1 MLEKSIYSKKNL
13 NRKKLSKNI
22 NLTKDPIWDLLR
34 KVTIPASVGSLF
46 QTFYNLVDTWF
57 AGKIS
62 AEAIAAIA
70 KSFPI
75 FFVII
80 AVGVGIGAATNASI
94 GNLIGEKK
102 INKASLLVAQSVV
115 FAILISIIVT
125 LFGLNASNFLLT
137 VMGSDI
143 ASIALTREY
152 LDIIFYGTFIVMIQ
166 ISLNGTLNAQ
176 GDTKSYRNA
185 LIFSFF
191 LNILLNPLFIFG
203 STNSFIWISNFIPV
217 LINFNFP
224 GIIPEF
230 GISGL
235 AIATVIS
242 QLIGT
247 IYLAYKVNLCGLRK
261 YLNIKCFIP
270 KLDLLQDLFSQ
281 AVPIMFS
288 MLFIGVG
295 IFNILYFIG
304 QFGELA
310 TAGYG
315 AALRVEQVFLLP
327 VIGLNT
333 AVLSIGGQNFGAK
346 EFYRIK
352 ELYLKALLFGC
363 SFMVVAGI
371 ILFFGAEFFVSQFTN
386 NSEAIY
392 HGAIYLKIA
401 ALIGPI
407 YPVFF
412 VTTAVFQALKKPIY
426 SLYLSILR
434 LTALPFLSLWY
445 VINIR
450 AGNYNDIFYTIMIT
464 NWLMGI
470 AVLSFIPFFF
480 RKKLRMSFKKLFVF

>member
-1 MLEKSIYSKKNL
+1 MSKSLK
-13 NRKKLSKNI
+13 
-22 NLTKDPIWDLLR
+22 LTKDPIWDLLR

-62 AEAIAAIA
+62 AEAIGAIA

-75 FFVII
+75 FFTII
-80 AVGVGIGAATNASI
+80 AVGVGIGAATNAMIGNSI
-94 GNLIGEKK
+94 GDKK
-102 INKASLLVAQSVV
+102 ERIASMYIAQSLL
-115 FAILISIIVT
+115 FALFVSILVT
-125 LFGLNASNFLLT
+125 MFGLNASNFLLG

-143 ASIALTREY
+143 DGILLTREY
-152 LDIIFYGTFIVMIQ
+152 LDIIFYGTFIVLIQ

-176 GDTKSYRNA
+176 GDTKSYRNV

-191 LNILLNPLFIFG
+191 LNIFLNPLFIWG
-203 STNSFIWISNFIPV
+203 Y
-217 LINFNFP
+217 
-224 GIIPEF
+224 GIIPAF
-230 GISGL
+230 GIGGL

-247 IYLAYKVNLCGLRK
+247 IYLAYKVNQCKIRE
-261 YLNIKCFIP
+261 YLKLVCFIP
-270 KLDLLQDLFSQ
+270 KFDYLNSLAKQSI
-281 AVPIMFS
+281 PIMLS

-304 QFGELA
+304 QFGDLA

-315 AALRVEQVFLLP
+315 AALRVEQVLLLP

-346 EFYRIK
+346 KFNRIR
-352 ELYLKALLFGC
+352 ELYTKALLFGS
-363 SFMVVAGI
+363 SFMVMAGI
-371 ILFFGAEFFVSQFTN
+371 ILFFGAEFFVSQFTDN
-386 NSEAIY
+386 PIAIK
-392 HGAIYLKIA
+392 HGVIYLKIA

-412 VTTAVFQALKKPIY
+412 ITTAVFQALKKPIY
-426 SLYLSILR
+426 SLYLSVLR

-445 VINIR
+445 VINIK
-450 AGNYNDIFYTIMIT
+450 GGDYNDIFYTVMAT

-470 AVLSFIPFFF
+470 AVIIFIGYFLNNVFKQ
-480 RKKLRMSFKKLFVF
+480 KKSHFSY

>member
-1 MLEKSIYSKKNL
+1 MSKTIK
-13 NRKKLSKNI
+13 
-22 NLTKDPIWDLLR
+22 LTKDPIWSLLR

-57 AGKIS
+57 AGRIS
-62 AEAIAAIA
+62 AEAIGAIA

-75 FFVII
+75 YFTII
-80 AVGVGIGAATNASI
+80 AVGVGLGAATNALI
-94 GNLIGEKK
+94 GNSIGEKK
-102 INKASLLVAQSVV
+102 EKVASMYVAQSLI
-115 FAILISIIVT
+115 FALAVSVLVT
-125 LFGLNASNFLLT
+125 LFGLNVSNYLLG
-137 VMGSDI
+137 VMGSD
-143 ASIALTREY
+143 AVGIALTREY
-152 LDIIFYGTFIVMIQ
+152 LDIIFYGTFIVLIQ

-176 GDTKSYRNA
+176 GDTKSYRNV

-191 LNILLNPLFIFG
+191 LNIFLNPLFIWG
-203 STNSFIWISNFIPV
+203 YGFIP
-217 LINFNFP
+217 
-224 GIIPEF
+224 GF
-230 GISGL
+230 GIAGL

-242 QLIGT
+242 QTIGT
-247 IYLAYKVNLCGLRK
+247 IYLAYKVNNCKIRE
-261 YLNIKCFIP
+261 YLKLQCFFP
-270 KLDLLQDLFSQ
+270 KLEYLKPLTTQ
-281 AVPIMFS
+281 AVPVMFS

-346 EFYRIK
+346 SYDRIR
-352 ELYLKALLFGC
+352 ELYTKALLFGS
-363 SFMVVAGI
+363 SFMAISGI
-371 ILFFGAEFFVSQFTN
+371 IIFFGAEFFVSLFTDN
-386 NSEAIY
+386 QEAVIS
-392 HGAIYLKIA
+392 GAIYLKVA

-412 VTTAVFQALKKPIY
+412 ITTAVFQAVKKPLY

-434 LTALPFLSLWY
+434 LTAFPFLSLWY

-450 AGNYNDIFYTIMIT
+450 GGNYEDIFYTIMVT
-464 NWLMGI
+464 NWAMGI
-470 AVLSFIPFFF
+470 AVLIFIGYF
-480 RKKLRMSFKKLFVF
+480 LNNVFKQNKTLFSY

>member
-1 MLEKSIYSKKNL
+1 MSKKL
-13 NRKKLSKNI
+13 
-22 NLTKDPIWDLLR
+22 NLTKDPIWYLLQ

-62 AEAIAAIA
+62 AEAIGAIA

-75 FFVII
+75 YFVII

-94 GNLIGEKK
+94 GNLLGAKK
-102 INKASLLVAQSVV
+102 TNQASLLVAQSIV
-115 FAILISIIVT
+115 FAIIISIIVT
-125 LFGLNASNFLLT
+125 LFGLNASDFLLT
-137 VMGSDI
+137 VMGSDLQ
-143 ASIALTREY
+143 SIILTREY

-176 GDTKSYRNA
+176 GDTKSYRNV

-191 LNILLNPLFIFG
+191 LNIILNPI
-203 STNSFIWISNFIPV
+203 FIWGYGFIPA
-217 LINFNFP
+217 
-224 GIIPEF
+224 F
-230 GISGL
+230 GIGGL

-247 IYLAYKVNLCGLRK
+247 VYLAYKVNSCKLRK
-261 YLNIKCFIP
+261 YLYIQCFIP
-270 KLDLLQDLFSQ
+270 KYALMRDLLSQ

-352 ELYLKALLFGC
+352 ELYYKALLFGC
-363 SFMVVAGI
+363 SFMAIAGI

-386 NSEAIY
+386 NTEAIY

-412 VTTAVFQALKKPIY
+412 ITTAVFQALKKSIY

-434 LTALPFLSLWY
+434 LTAFPFLSLWY
-445 VINIR
+445 VINVR
-450 AGNYNDIFYTIMIT
+450 GGNYNDIFYTIMAT
-464 NWLMGI
+464 NWLMGL
-470 AVLSFIPFFF
+470 AVLFFIPFFF
-480 RKKLRMSFKKLFVF
+480 RKKLRISFKNLFVF

>member
-1 MLEKSIYSKKNL
+1 MSKSIK
-13 NRKKLSKNI
+13 
-22 NLTKDPIWDLLR
+22 LTKDPIWTLLR

-57 AGKIS
+57 AGRIS
-62 AEAIAAIA
+62 AEAIGAIA

-75 FFVII
+75 YFTII
-80 AVGVGIGAATNASI
+80 AVGVGLGAATNALI
-94 GNLIGEKK
+94 GNSIGEKK
-102 INKASLLVAQSVV
+102 VRVASMYIAQSLI
-115 FAILISIIVT
+115 FALTVSIFVT
-125 LFGLNASNFLLT
+125 LFGLNASNYLLG
-137 VMGSDI
+137 VMGSD
-143 ASIALTREY
+143 AAGIALTREY
-152 LDIIFYGTFIVMIQ
+152 LDIIFYGTFIVLIQ

-176 GDTKSYRNA
+176 GDTRSYRNV

-191 LNILLNPLFIFG
+191 LNIFLNPLFIWG
-203 STNSFIWISNFIPV
+203 YGFIP
-217 LINFNFP
+217 
-224 GIIPEF
+224 GF
-230 GISGL
+230 GIAGL

-247 IYLAYKVNLCGLRK
+247 IYLAYKVNDCKIRE
-261 YLNIKCFIP
+261 YLKFQCFIP
-270 KLDLLQDLFSQ
+270 KFEYLKPLTTQ
-281 AVPIMFS
+281 AVPVMFS

-304 QFGELA
+304 QFGDLA

-346 EFYRIK
+346 AYDRIR
-352 ELYLKALLFGC
+352 ELYTKALLFGS
-363 SFMVVAGI
+363 SFMAIAGI
-371 ILFFGAEFFVSQFTN
+371 IIFFGAEFFVSLFTDN
-386 NSEAIY
+386 QEAVMS
-392 HGAIYLKIA
+392 GAIYLKVA

-412 VTTAVFQALKKPIY
+412 ITTAVFQAVKKPLY

-434 LTALPFLSLWY
+434 LTAFPFLSLWY

-450 AGNYNDIFYTIMIT
+450 GGDYKDIFYTIMAT
-464 NWLMGI
+464 NWAMGI
-470 AVLSFIPFFF
+470 VVLIFIGYFLNNVFKQ
-480 RKKLRMSFKKLFVF
+480 KKPLFSY

>member
-1 MLEKSIYSKKNL
+1 
-13 NRKKLSKNI
+13 LSTSYK
-22 NLTKDPIWDLLR
+22 LTKDPIWFLLR

-62 AEAIAAIA
+62 AEAIGAIA

-75 FFVII
+75 YFTII
-80 AVGVGIGAATNASI
+80 AVGVGIGAATNAMI
-94 GNLIGEKK
+94 GNSIGEKK
-102 INKASLLVAQSVV
+102 ERVASMYIAQSLI
-115 FAILISIIVT
+115 FALVISVLVT
-125 LFGLNASNFLLT
+125 IFGLNASDYLLGI
-137 VMGSDI
+137 MGSDADGI
-143 ASIALTREY
+143 VLTREY
-152 LDIIFYGTFIVMIQ
+152 LDIIFYGTFIVLIQ

-176 GDTKSYRNA
+176 GDTKSYRNV

-191 LNILLNPLFIFG
+191 LNIFLNPLFIWG
-203 STNSFIWISNFIPV
+203 Y
-217 LINFNFP
+217 
-224 GIIPEF
+224 GIIPAF
-230 GISGL
+230 GIAGL

-247 IYLAYKVNLCGLRK
+247 IYLAYKVNNCKIRE
-261 YLNIKCFIP
+261 YLKLVCFIP
-270 KLDLLQDLFSQ
+270 KFEYLNPLTRQS
-281 AVPIMFS
+281 VPVMFS

-304 QFGELA
+304 QFGDLA

-346 EFYRIK
+346 AYNRIR
-352 ELYLKALLFGC
+352 ELYTKALFFGS
-363 SFMVVAGI
+363 SFMAVAGI
-371 ILFFGAEFFVSQFTN
+371 ILFFGAEFFVSLFTDN
-386 NSEAIY
+386 QEAIK
-392 HGAIYLKIA
+392 HGAIYLKVA

-412 VTTAVFQALKKPIY
+412 ITTAVFQAVKKPLY

-434 LTALPFLSLWY
+434 LTAFPFLSLWY

-450 AGNYNDIFYTIMIT
+450 GGDYEDIFYTIMAT
-464 NWLMGI
+464 NWAMGI
-470 AVLSFIPFFF
+470 AVLIFIGYF
-480 RKKLRMSFKKLFVF
+480 LNNVFKQNKTLFSY